1 MTMSGTNRISIVDE
15 TRRIN
20 ARAVGAT
27 ILGEKSQRVS
37 FRIGSLRKWPKYRLA
52 IGIALVS
59 VAFSSCTS
67 KVKSPPPGP
76 AEVAIVAIHPERVEL
91 TTELPG
97 RTCSYL
103 VAEIRPQVSGL
114 IQNRLFREGA
124 NVKAGDL
131 LYQIDPA
138 PYQATYEQAKAALA
152 TAEADLI
159 TAKANLPATRLRAER
174 LKGLSAIHAVGQQ
187 DYDDASA
194 ALEQAEA
201 TIESRKAAVE
211 ISRAAVE
218 SARINLSYT
227 PIKSPIS
234 GRIGISNV
242 TVGAMTTAYQPT
254 ALSVVQQLDPIY
266 VDVTQASA
274 ELLRLRQR
282 LESGRLKTDGSIQ
295 NKVKLILED
304 GTTYPLEGTLQ
315 FRDVTVDPTTG
326 SVTLRLVFPNPKQ
339 ILLPGMFV
347 RAVVEEGV
355 SEQAL
360 LAPQQ
365 GITRDTKGIPIAWVV
380 NNDGKVEQRTLE
392 LDRAI
397 GDKWLVIRGL
407 DDGDRL
413 IVEGLQ
419 MVRPG
424 DRVRAVA
431 FRADVSGLPTK
442 GMGQSNPEGGR

>member
-1 MTMSGTNRISIVDE
+1 MTVMTISRTNRTSIVNGTHGIGAKADG
-15 TRRIN
+15 
-20 ARAVGAT
+20 ARSVR
-27 ILGEKSQRVS
+27 ERSQRES
-37 FRIGSLRKWPKYRLA
+37 FHIVSLRKWPKYRLA
-52 IGIALVS
+52 IGIVLVS

-76 AEVAIVAIHPERVEL
+76 AEVAIVTIHPERVEL

-138 PYQATYEQAKAALA
+138 PYQAAYEQAKAALA

-159 TAKANLPATRLRAER
+159 TVEANLPATRLRAER
-174 LKGLSAIHAVGQQ
+174 LKGLSAIYAVGQQ

-194 ALEQAEA
+194 ALKQAEA

-234 GRIGISNV
+234 GRIGISNI
-242 TVGAMTTAYQPT
+242 TAGAMTTAYQPT
-254 ALSVVQQLDPIY
+254 PLSVVQQLDPIY

-282 LESGRLKTDGSIQ
+282 LESGRLK
-295 NKVKLILED
+295 
-304 GTTYPLEGTLQ
+304 
-315 FRDVTVDPTTG
+315 
-326 SVTLRLVFPNPKQ
+326 PN
-339 ILLPGMFV
+339 G
-347 RAVVEEGV
+347 
-355 SEQAL
+355 
-360 LAPQQ
+360 
-365 GITRDTKGIPIAWVV
+365 
-380 NNDGKVEQRTLE
+380 
-392 LDRAI
+392 
-397 GDKWLVIRGL
+397 
-407 DDGDRL
+407 
-413 IVEGLQ
+413 
-419 MVRPG
+419 
-424 DRVRAVA
+424 
-431 FRADVSGLPTK
+431 
-442 GMGQSNPEGGR
+442 